1 MKKVILMAVVVLI
14 AFTVNSCRKETEKI
28 IERVEVQKGNQIL
41 SGIGAPVENLGNVG
55 DYYLDL
61 SNTNLYGA
69 KTAQGWGTPIS
80 LKGIQGDKGDTG
92 ATGEKGDKGDKGDTQ
107 NSGQKGD
114 KGDKGEKGD
123 KGDKGDAGQKGDK
136 GDAGQK
142 GDKGQKGDTGAKG
155 EKGEKG
161 DKGEQGVTGQDG
173 SKIFAGTG
181 APTNI
186 GKAGDWYI
194 DTLNKRLYGPK
205 TNSGWS
211 TSYINLGSSLTP
223 STPIRKSDYELS
235 PDKKTL
241 VKWNYKKI
249 THIDMNSNKEL
260 KEVKVIAKKAFYGCE
275 NLISV
280 SLPNTLV
287 TIEDYAFW
295 GCSSLR
301 DINLPNGLTTI
312 GNKTFVGCN
321 DLESVTIPNSVT
333 YIGSAFSAS
342 GITSIVIPNGIT
354 EVNFNDCKFLKS
366 VTLPN
371 TITKINFLNCA
382 SLISVT
388 IPKGVEE
395 IQTNTFKGCSELETI
410 IVGDN
415 VTHIKT
421 HAFPSLEKL
430 KKVIIKGKIREIEA
444 GAFAGSM
451 RLKTIIIESET
462 IPFTNIG
469 NVFNGSEWFMYVPKK
484 SVKAYRDSFQGY
496 SDRIKAIE
504 DLEN

>member
-1 MKKVILMAVVVLI
+1 MAVVVLI

-41 SGIGAPVENLGNVG
+41 SGIGAPTENLGNVG

-80 LKGIQGDKGDTG
+80 LKGIQG
-92 ATGEKGDKGDKGDTQ
+92 
-107 NSGQKGD
+107 N
-114 KGDKGEKGD
+114 KGEKGE

-142 GDKGQKGDTGAKG
+142 GDKG

-211 TSYINLGSSLTP
+211 SSYINLGSSLPP
-223 STPIRKSDYELS
+223 SLPIRKSDYELS
-235 PDKKTL
+235 SDKKTL
-241 VKWNYKKI
+241 VKWKNKKM
-249 THIDMNSNKEL
+249 THIDMNSNEEL
-260 KEVKVIAKKAFYGCE
+260 KEVKIIANNAFSNFDKIISITLGNKVETIGPYAFYGCE

-280 SLPNTLV
+280 TLPNTLI
-287 TIEDYAFW
+287 TIEYNAFVR
-295 GCSSLR
+295 CSSLR
-301 DINLPNGLTTI
+301 NINLPNGLKTI
-312 GNKTFVGCN
+312 GNSAFSQCE

-333 YIGSAFSAS
+333 YIGTAFSYS
-342 GITSIVIPNGIT
+342 GITSIVIPNGIS
-354 EVNFNDCKFLKS
+354 EVYFQDCKFLKS

-371 TITKINFLNCA
+371 TITKINFSNCV

-395 IQTNTFKGCSELETI
+395 IQTNTFKECSELETI

-415 VTHIKT
+415 VTHIRT
-421 HAFPSLEKL
+421 NAFPSLEKL
-430 KKVIIKGKIREIEA
+430 KKVIIKGKIQKIET
-444 GAFAGSM
+444 GAFIGSQN
-451 RLKTIIIESET
+451 LKTIIIESET

-469 NVFNGSEWFMYVPKK
+469 EVFPGVKWFMYVPKK
-484 SVKAYRDSFQGY
+484 SVRAYKDRFQEY